1 MFFNYPQPGETAL
14 HPARAVQ
21 DTSFCR
27 KHKDTVLPW
36 LPFFPPPACIA
47 PPSPLRLSG
56 RTRLQ
61 DPGFTPSREQQH
73 IRHDKTVVAK

>member
-36 LPFFPPPACIA
+36 LYFFPALLLA
-47 PPSPLRLSG
+47 
-56 RTRLQ
+56 
-61 DPGFTPSREQQH
+61 
-73 IRHDKTVVAK
+73 